1 MIQYAQIWNEDKVA
15 KQEIKNGRSYI
26 NPTILNDCVA
36 KIAKAKT
43 LQNEKVVQHSFYI
56 FNLLF

>member
-1 MIQYAQIWNEDKVA
+1 MTQYAQIWNGDKVA
-15 KQEIKNGRSYI
+15 KQEIKNRRSYI

-43 LQNEKVVQHSFYI
+43 LENKKVVQHSFNI
-56 FNLLF
+56 FNLSF